1 MQLDRKQ
8 SQQNPN
14 SWSDVDANEE
24 KKKLEKSDPR
34 EIEN

>member
-14 SWSDVDANEE
+14 SWSDDDANEE